1 MLEAINVS
9 IALPDRSRRPL
20 LGRAPLL
27 QIIQDVDL
35 TIDRGKVVGVV
46 GESGSGKS
54 TLGRSLLG
62 LHRPVAG
69 KVMLERKDFSSLSKE
84 QLREARLK
92 VQMIFQDSQ
101 SSLNPRRK
109 IIDILSDPFVA
120 NRRASRSEAR
130 KRALA
135 LLERV
140 GMRSTHG
147 DRYPHQLSG
156 GQRQRVGIARA
167 IALEPS
173 YIVADEIVSGLDVS
187 VQAQVLALLR
197 ELRAESSL
205 GMVFISHD
213 LSVVRTLCDHVI
225 VMQHG
230 RVVEAGECTSVFND
244 PRNDYTKK
252 LLRAVPLPVVEK
264 DWLGKSCG
272 RAYETSISQTSA
284 VAAVLR

>member
-9 IALPDRSRRPL
+9 IALPDRSQKSL
-20 LGRAPLL
+20 FGRAPLL
-27 QIIQDVDL
+27 KIIQNVDL
-35 TIDRGKVVGVV
+35 TVQRGKVVGIV

-54 TLGRSLLG
+54 TIGRSLLG
-62 LHRPVAG
+62 LYRPVTG
-69 KVMLERKDFSSLSKE
+69 KVMLEGKDLASLSKE
-84 QLREARLK
+84 ELREARFK
-92 VQMIFQDSQ
+92 IQMIFQDSQ

-109 IIDILSDPFVA
+109 IIDILADPFVA
-120 NRRASRSEAR
+120 NGRASRSDAR
-130 KRALA
+130 NKALA

-140 GMRSTHG
+140 GMRPTHG

-156 GQRQRVGIARA
+156 GQRQRIGIARA

-197 ELRAESSL
+197 QLRAESSL

-213 LSVVRTLCDHVI
+213 LSVVRTLCDDVV

-230 RVVEAGECTSVFND
+230 RVVEAGECTRVFND

-264 DWLGKSCG
+264 DWLDESRRCDSE
-272 RAYETSISQTSA
+272 AATELPSA
-284 VAAVLR
+284 VAAMR